1 MKKRSLLLL
10 LVICAFIF
18 AGCGSNNELVCYEKI
33 NDDEYKQSIIIDYN
47 KEKTKVESTN
57 IEIIVNIKEVE
68 LKTLGCTKETKEECI
83 EELKAKYNA
92 GCENMLEK
100 CEIKEESEN
109 GFTFTAKVKDDKL
122 EEYYSEISST
132 LPMNQMKSKLEIK
145 YGLTCE

>member
-1 MKKRSLLLL
+1 MEKRVLLFLTI
-10 LVICAFIF
+10 ICAFIIT
-18 AGCGSNNELVCYEKI
+18 GCGSNNELSCYEEI
-33 NDDEYKQSIIIDYN
+33 NDDYKQTLNIVYN

-57 IEIIVNIKEVE
+57 IEIVVNINEIE
-68 LKTLGCTKETKEECI
+68 LKTLGCTKETKEECL
-83 EELKAKYNA
+83 EELKTKYKA
-92 GCENMLEK
+92 GCENMLDN
-100 CEIKEESEN
+100 CEVKEETEN